1 MRFPNS
7 EIGHNLHFRDHL
19 RNHSEDRKHYS
30 RMKHMTV
37 EQNSIDAQNY
47 RDNKDLFIKLT
58 KYNPASPKELAY
70 KERMLELLKN
80 TPNCFERS
88 SLKAHFTA
96 SAWLLNKAGDKA
108 LLMHHTKLDRWFQ
121 LGGHADG
128 DHNLLRVAIKESQE
142 ESGINQI
149 VAVDSNIFDID
160 IHPIPARGDKEPGH
174 EHFDVRFLLE
184 VTSDEDVIQNG
195 ESKELRWIGKNRKEL
210 PTDSE
215 SVVRMFDKWTLDV

>member
-1 MRFPNS
+1 
-7 EIGHNLHFRDHL
+7 
-19 RNHSEDRKHYS
+19 
-30 RMKHMTV
+30 MTV